1 MKELNVKKSRRPKS
15 PAKILIVRMDGE
27 TIQSSN
33 STETFIET
41 VRRIG
46 PERVANLRNIRI
58 EGLPLVV
65 ERKDYR
71 MQMSKLDN
79 NWFICTHMPTIAQ
92 KRLLEKLCDILCI
105 EIEVNVQ

>member
-1 MKELNVKKSRRPKS
+1 MKELNVKKSRRPT
-15 PAKILIVRMDGE
+15 KILIVRMDGE
-27 TIQSSN
+27 TIQASN

-41 VRRIG
+41 IRRIG
-46 PERVANLRNIRI
+46 PERVANLRDIRI

-65 ERKDYR
+65 EHKDYR

-79 NWFICTHMPTIAQ
+79 NWFICTHMPTIAK
-92 KRLLEKLCDILCI
+92 KRLVEKLCDILGI